1 MKDKLE
7 IMKRTDLDVKLTIKI
22 NKLIILFLFFA
33 SLSWDFLHYVR

>member
-22 NKLIILFLFFA
+22 NKLIILFLFFC
-33 SLSWDFLHYVR
+33 LSKVS